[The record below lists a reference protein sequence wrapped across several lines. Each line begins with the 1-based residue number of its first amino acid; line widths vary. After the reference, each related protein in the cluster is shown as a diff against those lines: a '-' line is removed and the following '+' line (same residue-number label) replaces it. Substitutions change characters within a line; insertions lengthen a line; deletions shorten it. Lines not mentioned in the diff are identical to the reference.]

1 MRQVT
6 GSNPIP
12 KQNEVSIRLNS
23 GGHSFSADT
32 LSALAQRADR
42 EPSTRFVFV
51 IDTPRVTLVPRE
63 EFSAEATESYLAV
76 CGIEC
81 LPDEIAIAI
90 DQSAPI
96 VAVAAINRTTH
107 ESIIAKLGERAEFT
121 NPLLDDRHPEQHC
134 VSICVGEG
142 VCYVRYHKAEGLRFA
157 EALTLGSDEDLLYY
171 TMRIFEAESIALN
184 TPIYINGSHSAAK
197 LLKRYF
203 KHVICE

>member
-23 GGHSFSADT
+23 GGHSFSANT

-42 EPSTRFVFV
+42 EPNIRFVFV
-51 IDTPRVTLVPRE
+51 IDTPRVTLVPCE
-63 EFSAEATESYLAV
+63 EFSTEASESYLAV

-81 LPDEIAIAI
+81 QPNEIAIATNRLA
-90 DQSAPI
+90 SI
-96 VAVAAINRTTH
+96 VAVVAINRTTY

-121 NPLLDDRHPEQHC
+121 TPLLDDRHPEQHC
-134 VSICVGEG
+134 VSIYVGES

-184 TPIYINGSHSAAK
+184 TPIYINGSHSVAK